1 MRKLNITITLTFA
14 GIAILGWVHVT
25 FRVYVLSFFNP
36 PLIYIVVPCVF
47 SVLAAVGWVL
57 IAIGEGRG
65 DGETHCRK
73 CGYILR
79 GLSEPRCSE
88 CGEPV

>member
-1 MRKLNITITLTFA
+1 MRKLNITITLIL
-14 GIAILGWVHVT
+14 GSIGILGWLHVT
-25 FRVYVLSFFNP
+25 FRTYVLGLFNP

-47 SVLAAVGWVL
+47 SLLAAVGWVL

-65 DGETHCRK
+65 DGETRCRK

-79 GLSEPRCSE
+79 GLSEPRCPE